1 MADLNQVAAS
11 TLPARLLEAAARW
24 PDAPAVRAK
33 SRGLWRTWSWREAA
47 GEVGR
52 LAAALAAAGVAPG
65 DRVAVLGS
73 GLRLTW
79 ATLALQWLGAV
90 PVLPRSPAPEDELA
104 AILVG
109 HRIRHAIVAGRPE
122 ASELAAV
129 RHRLP
134 AELRVLCDD
143 VRGAWG
149 QPEAWLRSLDDLLAE
164 AGPGAAPP
172 VPGDPAA
179 AAFVLFSAGTVGRPK
194 PVTVTHGVAVARAE
208 AAVAATGLRR
218 GDRLLHALPLAWAPG
233 LLLGPL
239 AAIVAGTVTAYP
251 EDEATVLAD
260 LREIAPTVLLGPPLL
275 FRRLRRAAFVRAA
288 ASGGW
293 RQRLVERAVPMLAD
307 GPLRPGPGGALARSL
322 VLGGLKDQLGLGSVR
337 LALSFGDGLPSGIE
351 RFLGRLRIPVR
362 DLYTP
367 AEAGFFAGPLEDAAD
382 SALVRLDTDGQIL
395 VRDGGDEE
403 RWHATGDIAGRD
415 GKGRLRLQ
423 GRADPA
429 RDPATVVAAHRL
441 ETELRGSVL
450 VRDACVVRDGDG
462 ALAAL
467 LAPDPEALAAWAQL
481 RGVAAVGQEALLE
494 HPAVAE
500 RLAGEAAGVNASL
513 ASEGVP
519 PVSRIAV
526 TAPLSVAA
534 GELTAEGKLRRHAT
548 LASRAAVTALLQRG
562 GGIAVPGVPAADDV
576 RRASRSRD
584 GAEPV
589 LAAPGMAH
597 A

>member
-1 MADLNQVAAS
+1 MADLNHVGAS

-52 LAAALAAAGVAPG
+52 LAAALAAAGVVSG
-65 DRVAVLGS
+65 ERVAVLGS

-172 VPGDPAA
+172 APSDPAA
-179 AAFVLFSAGTVGRPK
+179 AAFVRFSPGTVGGPK

-260 LREIAPTVLLGPPLL
+260 LREIAPPVLLGPPLL

-307 GPLRPGPGGALARSL
+307 GSLRARPGGPRARAVGGGGTKAPARPPPRPRGAGLRPPPA
-322 VLGGLKDQLGLGSVR
+322 
-337 LALSFGDGLPSGIE
+337 
-351 RFLGRLRIPVR
+351 VR
-362 DLYTP
+362 D
-367 AEAGFFAGPLEDAAD
+367 
-382 SALVRLDTDGQIL
+382 
-395 VRDGGDEE
+395 
-403 RWHATGDIAGRD
+403 
-415 GKGRLRLQ
+415 
-423 GRADPA
+423 RAVPQ
-429 RDPATVVAAHRL
+429 PAAH
-441 ETELRGSVL
+441 
-450 VRDACVVRDGDG
+450 
-462 ALAAL
+462 
-467 LAPDPEALAAWAQL
+467 P
-481 RGVAAVGQEALLE
+481 
-494 HPAVAE
+494 
-500 RLAGEAAGVNASL
+500 
-513 ASEGVP
+513 
-519 PVSRIAV
+519 
-526 TAPLSVAA
+526 
-534 GELTAEGKLRRHAT
+534 
-548 LASRAAVTALLQRG
+548 
-562 GGIAVPGVPAADDV
+562 
-576 RRASRSRD
+576 
-584 GAEPV
+584 
-589 LAAPGMAH
+589 
-597 A
+597 

>member
-1 MADLNQVAAS
+1 M
-11 TLPARLLEAAARW
+11 
-24 PDAPAVRAK
+24 
-33 SRGLWRTWSWREAA
+33 WRTWSWREAA

-79 ATLALQWLGAV
+79 STLALQWLGAV

-260 LREIAPTVLLGPPLL
+260 LREIAPTVLLGRLCSSVACAGPPS
-275 FRRLRRAAFVRAA
+275 
-288 ASGGW
+288 SG
-293 RQRLVERAVPMLAD
+293 
-307 GPLRPGPGGALARSL
+307 RPR
-322 VLGGLKDQLGLGSVR
+322 
-337 LALSFGDGLPSGIE
+337 
-351 RFLGRLRIPVR
+351 
-362 DLYTP
+362 
-367 AEAGFFAGPLEDAAD
+367 AEAGARGCSSARCRCWPTDRSGP
-382 SALVRLDTDGQIL
+382 
-395 VRDGGDEE
+395 
-403 RWHATGDIAGRD
+403 
-415 GKGRLRLQ
+415 
-423 GRADPA
+423 
-429 RDPATVVAAHRL
+429 
-441 ETELRGSVL
+441 
-450 VRDACVVRDGDG
+450 
-462 ALAAL
+462 
-467 LAPDPEALAAWAQL
+467 
-481 RGVAAVGQEALLE
+481 
-494 HPAVAE
+494 
-500 RLAGEAAGVNASL
+500 
-513 ASEGVP
+513 
-519 PVSRIAV
+519 
-526 TAPLSVAA
+526 
-534 GELTAEGKLRRHAT
+534 
-548 LASRAAVTALLQRG
+548 
-562 GGIAVPGVPAADDV
+562 VPGAPWPG
-576 RRASRSRD
+576 RSCWA
-584 GAEPV
+584 G
-589 LAAPGMAH
+589 
-597 A
+597 